1 MPIYE
6 YQCPKCGQQTEILHQ
21 SQERKRPVCRECGG
35 RMKKMISS
43 SAFILKG
50 SGWYVTDY
58 PSTSRKEGM
67 EAEKKAKEKKKKKD
81 TTSKKKPSAA
91 STSGKSSKK
100 RSRRGA

>member
-21 SQERKRPVCRECGG
+21 SQVRRQPVCTECGG

-58 PSTSRKEGM
+58 PSTSRKKGM
-67 EAEKKAKEKKKKKD
+67 DAEKKAKEKKKD

-91 STSGKSSKK
+91 TTSGKSSKK
-100 RSRRGA
+100 RRRRDA

>member
-21 SQERKRPVCRECGG
+21 SQERRRPVCPECGG

-58 PSTSRKEGM
+58 PSSSRKKGM
-67 EAEKKAKEKKKKKD
+67 EAEKKAKEKKKD

-100 RSRRGA
+100 RPRRGA

>member
-6 YQCPKCGQQTEILHQ
+6 YQCPKCRQQTEILHQ
-21 SQERKRPVCRECGG
+21 SQERRRPVCTECGG

-58 PSTSRKEGM
+58 PSTSRKKGM
-67 EAEKKAKEKKKKKD
+67 DAEKKAKEKKKD
-81 TTSKKKPSAA
+81 TISKKKPSAA
-91 STSGKSSKK
+91 STPGKSSKK
-100 RSRRGA
+100 PPRDGA